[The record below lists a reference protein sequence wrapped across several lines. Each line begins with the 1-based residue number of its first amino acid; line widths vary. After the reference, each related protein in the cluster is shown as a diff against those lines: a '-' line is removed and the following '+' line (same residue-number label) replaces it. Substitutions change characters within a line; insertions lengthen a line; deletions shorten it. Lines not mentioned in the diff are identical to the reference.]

1 MRKELEAIE
10 ATIRE
15 RALGYPETK
24 EEFPWGHRAIKVRGK
39 SFAFLVLEGGEF
51 SMSLK
56 LPSSAEAALDMPFA
70 QPTGYGLGKSGWVTV
85 RFSRKERVPTELLL
99 EWIDES
105 YRAIAP
111 KKLVM
116 SLDMPSNAASVTPR
130 SRKKR
135 TRTTGRGR
143 K

>member
-1 MRKELEAIE
+1 MRNDLRAIE

-24 EEFPWGHRAIKVRGK
+24 EEFPWGHRAMKVRGK

-85 RFSRKERVPTELLL
+85 RFRGKEKVPTELLL

-116 SLDMPSNAASVTPR
+116 SLQTIHAEAGSVV
-130 SRKKR
+130 SKKRKKR
-135 TRTTGRGR
+135 TRAAG
-143 K
+143 